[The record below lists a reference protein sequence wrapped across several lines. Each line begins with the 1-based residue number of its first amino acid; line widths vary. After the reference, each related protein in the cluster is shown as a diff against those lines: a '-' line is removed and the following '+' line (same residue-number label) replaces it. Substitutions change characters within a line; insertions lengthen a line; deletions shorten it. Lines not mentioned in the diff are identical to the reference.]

1 MEDTVNITVQYIMED
16 MSKHL
21 EEFDQTWVAYEQV
34 YVLELMLIEADARRF
49 ITEAIDTDKELASIE
64 QKEISRGRIVVDT
77 VEYPEKRAKLIAIL
91 GKINSVANPE
101 GMGRDDL
108 GVEVLLA
115 AEGIFRRISPTQS
128 KAVRSL
134 AERIKKSF

>member
-1 MEDTVNITVQYIMED
+1 MAG
-16 MSKHL
+16 HL
-21 EEFDQTWVAYEQV
+21 EGFDQAWVAYEQI

-49 ITEAIDTDKELASIE
+49 ITDAIEKEKELNQLE
-64 QKEISRGRIVVDT
+64 VKEKSRGVIVLDT
-77 VEYPEKRAKLIAIL
+77 PEFTQKRSKVIEIL

-108 GVEVLLA
+108 SNDILLA
-115 AEGIFRRISPTQS
+115 AEAMYRKISPTQS

-134 AERIKKSF
+134 AERIKKSFTDFRALLLKYD